1 MERSLH
7 TPLRGIKGRE
17 KCKRFQQKMPLLSL
31 GFNAETRPHST
42 NSVER
47 HQRRA
52 YRYAF
57 RLTRNPDE
65 AADVVAESFL
75 RVFRSISSFKGE
87 SCFTTWLYRVETN
100 SFLEMRKKASS
111 RPTTSLDEVLH
122 VDDGTLELQ
131 IVDHREGAV
140 EHVERNERMSVV
152 TRAMKKLPEHQR
164 AILVMYHAESMSY
177 EDIAQTLRLPIGTV
191 KSRLNRARLSLRDI
205 LRPCRNLFVIP
216 NRRNQALPA
225 M

>member
-1 MERSLH
+1 MQKISPEDAA
-7 TPLRGIKGRE
+7 IIA
-17 KCKRFQQKMPLLSL
+17 RFQR
-31 GFNAETRPHST
+31 GD
-42 NSVER
+42 NSAFDELVQR

-75 RVFRSISSFKGE
+75 RVYRSIGSFKGE

-100 SFLEMRKKASS
+100 SFLDMRKKANA
-111 RPTTSLDEVLH
+111 RPTTSLDDVLQ
-122 VDDGTLELQ
+122 VDDGTLEMQ
-131 IVDHREGAV
+131 IVDHREGAI
-140 EHVERNERMSVV
+140 EHVERGERISIV

-177 EDIAQTLRLPIGTV
+177 EDIAQTLSLPIGTV
-191 KSRLNRARLSLRDI
+191 KSRLNRARLSLRDV
-205 LRPCRNLFVIP
+205 LRPCRNLFVLP
-216 NRRNQALPA
+216 NRRQTAMPA